1 MKLIISLF
9 TAFLGLASI
18 SSADNIVE
26 TAEAAGTFTSLVTAL
41 DVAGLDSVLEGD
53 GPYTVFAPTDE
64 AFGSITAE
72 QLVSLQPY
80 LQLILQGHVVSG
92 NVSSAMVLAGSVPG
106 ETTTLGNTPITIAV
120 ASDGTTIT
128 VSDGTTNASVITPDI
143 VTDNGIIHAID
154 QVLIPES
161 VRLAIAGG
169 SAAPD
174 GTGVPASGAPVGT
187 VTPVIASM
195 APGDVTMAPGD
206 VTMAPGD
213 VTMAPGDETMG
224 PTDTSEDDSPTEA
237 PAFASSGGGSVSG
250 TTEAPASS
258 SPSMTDR
265 MKGHLFASAILFFA
279 GLTVM

>member
-187 VTPVIASM
+187 VTPVVAS
-195 APGDVTMAPGD
+195 
-206 VTMAPGD
+206 MAPGD

-224 PTDTSEDDSPTEA
+224 PTDTSEDDAPTEA
-237 PAFASSGGGSVSG
+237 PAFASSGGGGVSG